1 MGALGQDFYRKE
13 EVMATKT
20 SPVDRKRKQKQRQSS
35 AIRKNRK
42 KQLAVVKP
50 NGPTN
55 FQHH

>member
-1 MGALGQDFYRKE
+1 
-13 EVMATKT
+13 MATKT